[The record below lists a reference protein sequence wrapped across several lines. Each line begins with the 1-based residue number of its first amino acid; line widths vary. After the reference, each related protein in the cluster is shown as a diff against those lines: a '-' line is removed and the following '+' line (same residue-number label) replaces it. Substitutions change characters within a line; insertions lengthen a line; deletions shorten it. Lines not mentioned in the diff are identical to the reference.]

1 MSRSLAPCAGAALLS
16 AVISVSFGADAGAAA
31 PPAEAF
37 SFGTGELHFQ
47 TDAFTFATSTLMFPA
62 NFEGRETATTIEV
75 VLPADVLFD
84 FDKAD
89 IRAAAEATMHDVA
102 QLIRD
107 KAHGAVII
115 QGFTDA
121 LGKDAYNQ

>member
-1 MSRSLAPCAGAALLS
+1 MSRSLAPCGRAALLF
-16 AVISVSFGADAGAAA
+16 AVISVSFGGGASAA
-31 PPAEAF
+31 PPNAEAF
-37 SFGTGELHFQ
+37 SLGTGELQFQ
-47 TDAFTFATSTLMFPA
+47 TDAFTFATSNLIFPA
-62 NFEGRETATTIEV
+62 SFEGRETATTIEV

-107 KAHGAVII
+107 KAH
-115 QGFTDA
+115 
-121 LGKDAYNQ
+121 